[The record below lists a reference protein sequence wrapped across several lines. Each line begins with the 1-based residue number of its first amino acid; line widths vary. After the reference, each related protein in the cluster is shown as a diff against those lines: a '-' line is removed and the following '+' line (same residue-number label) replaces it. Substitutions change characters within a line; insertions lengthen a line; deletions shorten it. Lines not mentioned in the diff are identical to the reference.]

1 MKIKNQILYFFT
13 ILSVALM
20 TFSCSNDDTKE
31 VVKLNS
37 IAEIAKADPANF
49 SILVDALKK
58 TGLDVT
64 LSNPGSYTVFAP
76 TNAAFTTSGFS
87 SATINALNPLVP
99 ADVQKIADLKLV
111 LQNHILGV
119 GTRSLD
125 LVAGASFKTFG
136 YYRSNPLA
144 FTGANLNM
152 FISKTGSDIII
163 NAGATNGGAKIT
175 TVDIEASNGVVYVI
189 DTVLKLPTIVNQI
202 VSNPSLSSLLG
213 VVNSPAQASVLAI
226 LTNATY
232 AASVTVYAP
241 NNDAFTKALGTGG
254 YLVGK
259 TDAEITNILKY
270 HLESGNKTASSATS
284 YTSSTAF
291 SDVTVTTLFAPTP
304 ATAKKFTIT
313 KGTVK
318 ITDLATPVVNG
329 NIKVINI
336 QGSNGVIQIIDKVLQ
351 PS

>member
-1 MKIKNQILYFFT
+1 MKFKNQILYFVT

-20 TFSCSNDDTKE
+20 TFSCTNDDTKD
-31 VVKLNS
+31 VVKLPS
-37 IAEIAKADPANF
+37 IVDIAKADPANF

-58 TGLDVT
+58 TGLDIT
-64 LSNPGSYTVFAP
+64 LSNPGSYTLFAP
-76 TNAAFTTSGFS
+76 TNAAFTASGVT

-99 ADVQKIADLKLV
+99 IDAQKIADLKLA

-125 LVAGASFKTFG
+125 LVAGGSFKTFG
-136 YYRSNPLA
+136 YYRNNPLA

-152 FISKTGSDIII
+152 FISKTGNDIII

-202 VSNPSLSSLLG
+202 ISNPSLSSLLG
-213 VVNSPAQASVLAI
+213 VVNNPAQASVLAI

-241 NNDAFTKALGTGG
+241 NNDAFATALGTGG

-270 HLESGNKTASSATS
+270 HLQTGNNTASSATS

-291 SDVTVTTLFAPTP
+291 ADVSVTTLFAPTP

-336 QGSNGVIQIIDKVLQ
+336 QGSHGVIQIIDKFVQ
-351 PS
+351 QM

>member
-1 MKIKNQILYFFT
+1 MKFKNQILYFVA
-13 ILSVALM
+13 ILSVTLLA
-20 TFSCSNDDTKE
+20 FSCTNDDTKD
-31 VVKLNS
+31 VVKLPS
-37 IAEIAKADPANF
+37 IVDIAKADPANF

-76 TNAAFTTSGFS
+76 TNAAFIAAGYT

-99 ADVQKIADLKLV
+99 ADVQPIADLKLR

-119 GTRSLD
+119 GTRSSD
-125 LVAGASFKTFG
+125 LVAGGSFKTFG
-136 YYRSNPLA
+136 YYRINPLA

-163 NAGATNGGAKIT
+163 NAGAANGGAKIT

-189 DTVLKLPTIVNQI
+189 DALLGLPTIINQI
-202 VSNPSLSSLLG
+202 ISNPDLSSLLAA
-213 VVNSPAQASVLAI
+213 VTDPAQSTVLST
-226 LTNATY
+226 LNAATG
-232 AASVTVYAP
+232 AAPVTIYAP
-241 NNDAFTKALGTGG
+241 NNAAFAAANGTGG

-259 TDAEITNILKY
+259 IPADITKILNY
-270 HLESGNKTASSATS
+270 HLEKKNNTASSATS
-284 YTSSTAF
+284 FTSSTAF
-291 SDVTVTTLFAPTP
+291 ADVTVATLFTP
-304 ATAKKFTIT
+304 NTFVIT

-318 ITDLATPVVNG
+318 IVDKSTPAVNA

-336 QGSNGVIQIIDKVLQ
+336 QGSNGVIQVIDKVLK
-351 PS
+351 SL